1 MVGAFDT
8 LQTAKRLKEAGFDEP
23 QAEALTGLLRDVRE
37 ADQAQLANKADLGAL
52 DAKLERVGA
61 DLDAKIERVAAELDA
76 KIERVAAELDA
87 KIGRVAAELDA
98 KIERV
103 AAELDAKI
111 ERVAAELDAKI
122 EKIAAE
128 LRAEFAVLRSEMEV
142 LRRDLTIRL
151 GSMIVVATGVLLAAK
166 SFG

>member
-1 MVGAFDT
+1 MITSLDT

-23 QAEALTGLLRDVRE
+23 QAEALTGLLRDVQE
-37 ADQAQLANKADLGAL
+37 AEQGQLATKADLG
-52 DAKLERVGA
+52 RVAA
-61 DLDAKIERVAAELDA
+61 DLDAKIERVAADLDA
-76 KIERVAAELDA
+76 KIE
-87 KIGRVAAELDA
+87 RVAAELDA

-122 EKIAAE
+122 ERVAAE
-128 LRAEFAVLRSEMEV
+128 LRAEFALIRSEMEV

-166 SFG
+166 FFG